1 MRAAASASALWRYT
15 GQRGARRG
23 GAGRGGAGRGGAG
36 RGGAETMVEATM
48 VEATMVEAAPQ
59 LCADLLAPAGRYRGD
74 TGDLL
79 APAKRRRATP
89 EGAATRGT
97 EEHLGGR
104 CKLTRP
110 RVGVRAL
117 VRTLASWTWP
127 ISPHTSP
134 HLPTSPRCSL
144 ARWAPPPTTTPTAR
158 TLRSLY
164 LPISPHISL
173 YLPNLPIPPLTR
185 RVPCAPGRRDR
196 GLRWR

>member
-1 MRAAASASALWRYT
+1 M
-15 GQRGARRG
+15 
-23 GAGRGGAGRGGAG
+23 
-36 RGGAETMVEATM
+36 ETMGEQ
-48 VEATMVEAAPQ
+48 TMVEAAPQ

-134 HLPTSPRCSL
+134 HLPTSPQVRPREVGAAADHDADGAYLALHISPYISL
-144 ARWAPPPTTTPTAR
+144 C
-158 TLRSLY
+158 
-164 LPISPHISL
+164 LPISPYISL
-173 YLPNLPIPPLTR
+173 YLP
-185 RVPCAPGRRDR
+185 
-196 GLRWR
+196 